1 MHDEIKHIVV
11 LQKELYILMVIKLSD
26 DNEMCMINWK
36 IEFFV
41 LHGYEYFVLTFRKP
55 MYGFW
60 LQFLKSTILP
70 V

>member
-41 LHGYEYFVLTFRKP
+41 LHGYNVQKANVWILTAV
-55 MYGFW
+55 
-60 LQFLKSTILP
+60 S
-70 V
+70 

>member
-41 LHGYEYFVLTFRKP
+41 LHGYEYPYNVQKANVWILTAV
-55 MYGFW
+55 
-60 LQFLKSTILP
+60 S
-70 V
+70 

>member
-41 LHGYEYFVLTFRKP
+41 LHGYEYNVQKANVWILTAV
-55 MYGFW
+55 
-60 LQFLKSTILP
+60 S
-70 V
+70 